1 MIKLIC
7 TIVILVFAVE
17 TVSAQSSFS
26 SQSENED
33 QIFGTYRVL
42 GNSGVIGYGLSH
54 ESGIDRNSVISEFID
69 EFGPYDE
76 ALNKNTFLWKDVR
89 KNKLYHEPFD
99 LELSTA
105 EIMKPDGKTSSGI
118 TRIALEIET
127 KSETSVLNPDSEFYD
142 TFASYFD
149 GLIEE
154 QLDNRLKE
162 SY

>member
-69 EFGPYDE
+69 EFGLYDE
-76 ALNKNTFLWKDVR
+76 ALNEHNIFKKDFV
-89 KNKLYHEPFD
+89 K
-99 LELSTA
+99 
-105 EIMKPDGKTSSGI
+105 GI
-118 TRIALEIET
+118 
-127 KSETSVLNPDSEFYD
+127 
-142 TFASYFD
+142 
-149 GLIEE
+149 
-154 QLDNRLKE
+154 
-162 SY
+162 